1 MFRSLVLIPA
11 IAAVALVA
19 CTSRDHYRY
28 APGHAAPRDPSVS
41 AETDFFRYA
50 KQPIA
55 NHAEIEDETDTY
67 VVKALALSW
76 PEGAKRRTLRARFSQ
91 SKRPGRKPLVVI
103 LPIWGLH
110 VFPSDSLTEHIRE
123 ESKGEINVLQVL
135 GDTTLFNWTM
145 LGSAQTEEE
154 FFHQLDQMVANFTAA
169 VVDARRVV
177 DWAQARH
184 DVDPDRIALGGFS
197 IGAVIASIGVA
208 AEPRLTGGFVV
219 MGGGNLHEALASCE
233 LRMGDMSKHVTGRFG
248 WTMADFKRKVAARL
262 RPIEPVHLGHRVD
275 PSRMLLIEAADDGCL
290 SRAGRDA
297 MWNAMGRPE
306 RIAYHYDHKTSFLAM
321 TFLGGGDLQGH
332 TYRFLRRV
340 FARPVDR

>member
-28 APGHAAPRDPSVS
+28 APGHAAPRDLSAS

-55 NHAEIEDETDTY
+55 NHAVIENETDTY
-67 VVKALALSW
+67 VVRALTLSW
-76 PEGAKRRTLRARFSQ
+76 PEGAERRTLRARFSQ

-110 VFPSDSLTEHIRE
+110 VFPSDALTEHIRQ
-123 ESKGEINVLQVL
+123 ESKGEINVIQVL
-135 GDTTLFNWTM
+135 GDTTLFNWTT

-154 FFHQLDQMVANFTAA
+154 FFHQLDRMVANFTAA
-169 VVDARRVV
+169 VVEVRRVV
-177 DWAQARH
+177 DWAEARP

-208 AEPRLTGGFVV
+208 AEPRIGGGFIV

-233 LRMGDMSKHVTGRFG
+233 LRMGDMSKHVIGRFG

-262 RPIEPVHLGHRVD
+262 RPIEPVHLGPRVD
-275 PSRMLLIEAADDGCL
+275 PSRILLIEAADDGCL
-290 SRAGRDA
+290 SQAGRDA
-297 MWNAMGRPE
+297 MWDAMGRPE

-340 FARPVDR
+340 FARPVEK